1 MDGNGATA
9 AREQL
14 LREIRSGEGFCLV
27 THEHPDGD
35 ALGSLV
41 AMHRILTALGKDSVM
56 LMAADE
62 FPLPYEY
69 RFFDLEG
76 LSTVPPTDLPQRTI
90 IYLDCGNIDRNP
102 LGIVKGEDVHILN
115 VDHHHDNTRFGTVN
129 LVDADAACTTEIVW
143 DLMRALGVEPDIDI
157 AEALYV
163 GLVTD
168 TGRFMYENT
177 GPRAHVMAAE
187 LIEAGVQ
194 THVVYRRLYEDMP
207 YAKLELLGRALARVE
222 RHDGGTL
229 TVARVTREDFDA
241 VGAEDSYTEGIIDH
255 LRSVEHTKVAALAR
269 EVEAIGATNGAGRI
283 RKKVS
288 LRSTDGEV
296 DVSAIARA
304 GGGGGH
310 RQAAGFTTE
319 LGDVELVA
327 FLREQIAAQL
337 ALSSPG
343 GDEGDEGGRSPGE
356 RAARRAAAPSP
367 APWAGRRRRRRDPGR
382 QAGRADLARRRGPR
396 AAHAAARR

>member
-1 MDGNGATA
+1 
-9 AREQL
+9 
-14 LREIRSGEGFCLV
+14 
-27 THEHPDGD
+27 
-35 ALGSLV
+35 
-41 AMHRILTALGKDSVM
+41 
-56 LMAADE
+56 
-62 FPLPYEY
+62 
-69 RFFDLEG
+69 
-76 LSTVPPTDLPQRTI
+76 
-90 IYLDCGNIDRNP
+90 
-102 LGIVKGEDVHILN
+102 
-115 VDHHHDNTRFGTVN
+115 
-129 LVDADAACTTEIVW
+129 
-143 DLMRALGVEPDIDI
+143 
-157 AEALYV
+157 V

-229 TVARVTREDFDA
+229 TVARVTREDYEA

-269 EVEAIGATNGAGRI
+269 EVEGIGVDGDAI

-319 LGDVELVA
+319 LGDDELVA

-337 ALSSPG
+337 ALSS
-343 GDEGDEGGRSPGE
+343 R
-356 RAARRAAAPSP
+356 
-367 APWAGRRRRRRDPGR
+367 
-382 QAGRADLARRRGPR
+382 
-396 AAHAAARR
+396 